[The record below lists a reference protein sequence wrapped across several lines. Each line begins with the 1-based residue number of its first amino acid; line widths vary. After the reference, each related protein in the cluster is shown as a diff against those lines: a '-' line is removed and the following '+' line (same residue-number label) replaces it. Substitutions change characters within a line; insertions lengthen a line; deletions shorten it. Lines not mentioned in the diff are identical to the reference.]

1 MQQPATTSGSIMQH
15 HNRSK
20 LDSGNAQP
28 LLQLER
34 VGFDYGRGRVR
45 EHQTLSDISFSVGR
59 GQALGLIGQSG
70 SGKSTIAKL
79 VLGLAKPRE
88 GSILFE
94 GKPVTPQS
102 LRSFRKRAQPIFQ
115 NPMDALDPRM
125 KVGDQLMEPLLANF
139 RLPRSERLERIAT
152 ALQDVGLSLEIAEKR
167 PRQISG
173 GQAQRVTIA
182 RALLLEPDLLI
193 CDEPVSALD
202 MTVQAQI
209 LNLLCELREQQGL
222 SLLFISHDIRA
233 VSYLCS
239 EIIVLHRGRIVE
251 AGMRDDVLLH
261 PQAEYTQTLISSVPK
276 QSKRL
281 SSAAGAER
289 PILRELTDGGGPQ

>member
-1 MQQPATTSGSIMQH
+1 MQQPAITLGSIMLH
-15 HNRSK
+15 LNRSE
-20 LDSGNAQP
+20 LPSGNAIP
-28 LLQLER
+28 LLQLEG
-34 VGFDYGRGRVR
+34 VGFDYRRGRVR
-45 EHQTLSDISFSVGR
+45 EHQTLSDINFSLKR

-70 SGKSTIAKL
+70 SGKSTVAKL

-139 RLPRSERLERIAT
+139 QLPRSERLERIAT

-209 LNLLCELREQQGL
+209 LNLLCELRDRQGL
-222 SLLFISHDIRA
+222 SLMFISHDIRA

-239 EIIVLHRGRIVE
+239 EIVVLHRGRVVE
-251 AGMRDDVLLH
+251 AGTRDNVLLH
-261 PQAEYTQTLISSVPK
+261 PQAEYTQALIASVPK
-276 QSKRL
+276 QSQRL
-281 SSAAGAER
+281 PSAAGADR
-289 PILRELTDGGGPQ
+289 SILRELTEDGGVQ

>member
-1 MQQPATTSGSIMQH
+1 MQQPATTLGSIMQH
-15 HNRSK
+15 HNRSE
-20 LDSGNAQP
+20 LDSGNALP

-45 EHQTLSDISFSVGR
+45 EHQTLSDISFSIRR

-182 RALLLEPDLLI
+182 RALLLKPDLLV

-239 EIIVLHRGRIVE
+239 EIVVLHRGRIVE
-251 AGMRDDVLLH
+251 AGMRDNVLLH
-261 PQAEYTQTLISSVPK
+261 PQAKYTQTLIASVPK
-276 QSKRL
+276 QSQRL
-281 SSAAGAER
+281 PSATGADR
-289 PILRELTDGGGPQ
+289 PILRELTRDGGPQ

>member
-1 MQQPATTSGSIMQH
+1 M
-15 HNRSK
+15 
-20 LDSGNAQP
+20 
-28 LLQLER
+28 
-34 VGFDYGRGRVR
+34 R
-45 EHQTLSDISFSVGR
+45 EHQTLSDINFSLKR

-94 GKPVTPQS
+94 GKPLTPQS

-125 KVGDQLMEPLLANF
+125 KIGDQLMEPLLANF
-139 RLPRSERLERIAT
+139 QLPRSERLERIAT
-152 ALQDVGLSLEIAEKR
+152 AFQDVGLSPEIAEKR

-209 LNLLCELREQQGL
+209 LNLLCELRDQQGL

-239 EIIVLHRGRIVE
+239 EIVVLHRGRIVE
-251 AGMRDDVLLH
+251 SGTRDNVLLH
-261 PQAEYTQTLISSVPK
+261 PQADYTQTLIASVPK
-276 QSKRL
+276 QSQRL
-281 SSAAGAER
+281 PSAAGADR
-289 PILRELTDGGGPQ
+289 SILRELAEDGWSQ

>member
-1 MQQPATTSGSIMQH
+1 MQQPATTLGSIMQH
-15 HNRSK
+15 HNRSE
-20 LDSGNAQP
+20 LDSGNALP

-45 EHQTLSDISFSVGR
+45 EHQTLSDISFSVRR

-239 EIIVLHRGRIVE
+239 EIVVLHRGRIVE
-251 AGMRDDVLLH
+251 AGMRDNVLLH
-261 PQAEYTQTLISSVPK
+261 PEAKYTQTLIASVPK
-276 QSKRL
+276 QSQRL
-281 SSAAGAER
+281 PSATGADR
-289 PILRELTDGGGPQ
+289 PILRELTDDGGPQ